1 MSWSSG
7 SSSPSHRC
15 PSTSRCWPRSA
26 WSACRA
32 AGRNRLYRL
41 EAPALAPLQRWLAT
55 YEQLINA
62 RYDRLDD
69 YLAELQAERSRS
81 QHRTNVRT
89 EEGKPVMSNRHGS
102 AVVTLP
108 SDTEILI
115 TRQFDAPAAL
125 VWEAL
130 TRPEHIKRWW
140 GPEWCPI
147 TSAEIDLR
155 VGGSW
160 RYVCRMDDGTELGWH
175 GEYREIDPG
184 RSITSTEVF
193 EGFPDAESLNT
204 MTLTESD
211 GVTTLT
217 TLVRHTSQENRDGH
231 VNSGMEGGMQDTFN
245 RLDALLVQFDSERE
259 RFRRVA
265 APIHRRR
272 STPCRRRRGR
282 TRRRARDGRPATS
295 CAISSSGCPSFF
307 SRAGIEL
314 PVSVVG
320 RRRSRQGVGAVAR
333 RAAGEARRSG
343 VGRVGDRHRAGRPP
357 HGGAPR
363 SSSS

>member
-1 MSWSSG
+1 
-7 SSSPSHRC
+7 
-15 PSTSRCWPRSA
+15 
-26 WSACRA
+26 
-32 AGRNRLYRL
+32 
-41 EAPALAPLQRWLAT
+41 
-55 YEQLINA
+55 
-62 RYDRLDD
+62 
-69 YLAELQAERSRS
+69 
-81 QHRTNVRT
+81 
-89 EEGKPVMSNRHGS
+89 MSNRHGS

-175 GEYREIDPG
+175 GEYREIDTG

-204 MTLTESD
+204 MTLSDSD

-217 TLVRHTSQENRDGH
+217 TLVRHTSPENRDGH

-245 RLDALLVQFDSERE
+245 RLDQLLLQFDSERE
-259 RFRRVA
+259 RFLRVA
-265 APIHRRR
+265 ARFTDVVESVPAAAW
-272 STPCRRRRGR
+272 SNPAPCEGW
-282 TRRRARDGRPATS
+282 TARDVVRHLVEWVPG
-295 CAISSSGCPSFF
+295 FF
-307 SRAGIEL
+307 SHAGIEL
-314 PVSVVG
+314 PVSVSVDDDPAKAWAQLRDALQAELDDPEVATSEIDIEPVG
-320 RRRSRQGVGAVAR
+320 RQTVAAAIEQFVTGDIVVHTWDLAKAAGVDAAIDHEMAVRMVPAMTAIGDMLVASGHYGKAVAVPDDASIEDQLVASTGR
-333 RAAGEARRSG
+333 DPAWNTPG
-343 VGRVGDRHRAGRPP
+343 V
-357 HGGAPR
+357 
-363 SSSS
+363 

>member
-1 MSWSSG
+1 
-7 SSSPSHRC
+7 
-15 PSTSRCWPRSA
+15 
-26 WSACRA
+26 
-32 AGRNRLYRL
+32 
-41 EAPALAPLQRWLAT
+41 
-55 YEQLINA
+55 
-62 RYDRLDD
+62 
-69 YLAELQAERSRS
+69 
-81 QHRTNVRT
+81 
-89 EEGKPVMSNRHGS
+89 MSNRHGS

-115 TRQFDAPAAL
+115 TRKFDAPAAL

-130 TRPEHIKRWW
+130 TRVEHIKRWW

-155 VGGSW
+155 VGGGW
-160 RYVCRMDDGTELGWH
+160 RYLCRMDDGTELGWH

-204 MTLTESD
+204 VTLTEAD

-217 TLVRHTSQENRDGH
+217 TLVRHKSQENRDGH

-245 RLDALLVQFDSERE
+245 RLDALLVDFDSERE

-265 APIHRRR
+265 GRFTDVVEAVPAGAWSNSAP
-272 STPCRRRRGR
+272 CEGWV
-282 TRRRARDGRPATS
+282 ARDVVRHLVEWV
-295 CAISSSGCPSFF
+295 PSFF

-314 PVSVVG
+314 TVSVSVDDDPGKAWAQLRDALQAKLDDPELAGSEIDIEPVG
-320 RRRSRQGVGAVAR
+320 RHTAAAAIEQFVTADIVVHTWDLAK
-333 RAAGEARRSG
+333 AAGLDATIDHDMATRMLRPMTEMGDMLVASGHYKQAVVVPDEAS
-343 VGRVGDRHRAGRPP
+343 VEDKLVASTGRDPAWT
-357 HGGAPR
+357 
-363 SSSS
+363 S